1 MLELL
6 LVRQE
11 EMEQQ
16 TGTEGNVKPIGF
28 ILMRMMVIASEEWKG
43 GEVDE
48 CILTYDEIQLHRCV
62 CGEWLEHAGVLM
74 VVAFAM
80 SSTECFL
87 CCIITCW
94 SSSSCSCAS
103 DRLEI
108 GS

>member
-16 TGTEGNVKPIGF
+16 TGTKGSVKVIGL

-43 GEVDE
+43 GEIDE

-62 CGEWLEHAGVLM
+62 RG
-74 VVAFAM
+74 
-80 SSTECFL
+80 
-87 CCIITCW
+87 
-94 SSSSCSCAS
+94 
-103 DRLEI
+103 
-108 GS
+108 

>member
-16 TGTEGNVKPIGF
+16 TGTEGNAMLIGL

-48 CILTYDEIQLHRCV
+48 CIVCYDEIQLHRCV
-62 CGEWLEHAGVLM
+62 CGEWLEHV
-74 VVAFAM
+74 
-80 SSTECFL
+80 
-87 CCIITCW
+87 
-94 SSSSCSCAS
+94 
-103 DRLEI
+103 
-108 GS
+108 

>member
-16 TGTEGNVKPIGF
+16 TGTKGSVKVIGL

-43 GEVDE
+43 GEIDE

-62 CGEWLEHAGVLM
+62 YG
-74 VVAFAM
+74 
-80 SSTECFL
+80 
-87 CCIITCW
+87 
-94 SSSSCSCAS
+94 
-103 DRLEI
+103 
-108 GS
+108 

>member
-16 TGTEGNVKPIGF
+16 AGTEGNVMLIGL

-48 CILTYDEIQLHRCV
+48 CILTYDEIQLHRRV
-62 CGEWLEHAGVLM
+62 CGE
-74 VVAFAM
+74 
-80 SSTECFL
+80 
-87 CCIITCW
+87 
-94 SSSSCSCAS
+94 
-103 DRLEI
+103 
-108 GS
+108 

>member
-16 TGTEGNVKPIGF
+16 AGTEGNVKIIGL

-43 GEVDE
+43 GKVDE

-62 CGEWLEHAGVLM
+62 CGEWLEHV
-74 VVAFAM
+74 
-80 SSTECFL
+80 
-87 CCIITCW
+87 
-94 SSSSCSCAS
+94 
-103 DRLEI
+103 
-108 GS
+108 

>member
-43 GEVDE
+43 GEINE
-48 CILTYDEIQLHRCV
+48 CIPCYHEIQLHRCV
-62 CGEWLEHAGVLM
+62 RG
-74 VVAFAM
+74 
-80 SSTECFL
+80 
-87 CCIITCW
+87 
-94 SSSSCSCAS
+94 
-103 DRLEI
+103 
-108 GS
+108 

>member
-16 TGTEGNVKPIGF
+16 AGTEGSVKLIGF

-62 CGEWLEHAGVLM
+62 HG
-74 VVAFAM
+74 
-80 SSTECFL
+80 
-87 CCIITCW
+87 
-94 SSSSCSCAS
+94 
-103 DRLEI
+103 
-108 GS
+108 